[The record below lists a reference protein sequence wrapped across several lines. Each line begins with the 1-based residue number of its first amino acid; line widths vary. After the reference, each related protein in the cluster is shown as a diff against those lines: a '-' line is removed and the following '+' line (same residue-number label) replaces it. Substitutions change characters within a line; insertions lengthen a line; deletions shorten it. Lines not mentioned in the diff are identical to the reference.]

1 MQDFET
7 LLIFNDFKLEAL
19 AIQDALGENV
29 LFSCARNG
37 NEQIFRW
44 FMGTNEYYKARGV
57 QNFKGRTVE
66 HIVCMHKMLEIVDE
80 IDPRPDTK
88 DFYGSLPLTYSL

>member
-1 MQDFET
+1 M
-7 LLIFNDFKLEAL
+7 A
-19 AIQDALGENV
+19 
-29 LFSCARNG
+29 
-37 NEQIFRW
+37 
-44 FMGTNEYYKARGV
+44 TNEYYKARGV

-66 HIVCMHKMLEIVDE
+66 HIVCMHKMLDIVDE